1 MVMRNMRTASSNAG
15 SFRLFCSAYRLYSS
29 RSLDY
34 QFEPVTGIVAG
45 FLSSKSTERKR
56 KSDQRIWD

>member
-29 RSLDY
+29 RSLYY

-45 FLSSKSTERKR
+45 FLNGSCCFRKKFLR
-56 KSDQRIWD
+56 RVT